1 MSTAT
6 PTYRFTTTLLA
17 LFIGLALILT
27 GCGSAAGSEAS
38 DAAGNE
44 PAVDDSDDAGGDP
57 DGDDGFG
64 DRAIGPPIEV
74 GDDEVGVEA
83 DDVVTEVLD
92 RLDLDLDIDEGEDL
106 RIEIAKAILP
116 AGVDVNDPVALLDA
130 LAGRLGPEYADVTD
144 IDVLLDAL
152 ITELEADGDI
162 SSIDDLLTSIAE

>member
-6 PTYRFTTTLLA
+6 PTHRFTTTLLA

-64 DRAIGPPIEV
+64 GSRVVAQDGLFVENRGPPV
-74 GDDEVGVEA
+74 LGDQ
-83 DDVVTEVLD
+83 
-92 RLDLDLDIDEGEDL
+92 
-106 RIEIAKAILP
+106 
-116 AGVDVNDPVALLDA
+116 
-130 LAGRLGPEYADVTD
+130 GRA
-144 IDVLLDAL
+144 A
-152 ITELEADGDI
+152 
-162 SSIDDLLTSIAE
+162 